1 MAGLNK
7 QLDRLMNLQAVWQE
21 NKSDVWGVSTGFP
34 SIDRLTGGLHPAE
47 VFILG
52 ARTSH
57 GKTAL
62 ANQISFDVAMRL
74 ALQSAEAGEITG
86 QVLMFSP
93 EMSSNMLLLR
103 QACVMSKVP
112 SNKIRRGTA
121 DEKEIEAF
129 REAIQL
135 LRHLEPVLTISAGD
149 QLSAQEISTQVE
161 ALQATSAPVH
171 LVVIDYLQYLTAG
184 LGGGGGNAY
193 SAASAV
199 SKEIRVMA
207 NRLEVPVLLMAQL
220 TRQAAKRAASSDD
233 PEDALPQLEDLRDSG
248 KIEEHA
254 DTIALMHR
262 PNIITDDQTKAQK
275 AIIAV
280 RKNRNGEVGT
290 INLFYYPHLTLF
302 EDPLNNLHEIT
313 P

>member
-1 MAGLNK
+1 MAGINA
-7 QLDRLMNLQAVWQE
+7 QLDRLLSLQKIWHE

-34 SIDRLTGGLHPAE
+34 SFDKLTGGLHPAE
-47 VFILG
+47 VTILA

-62 ANQISFDVAMRL
+62 ANQIAFNI
-74 ALQSAEAGEITG
+74 ALRSALGEADPG
-86 QVLMFSP
+86 QVIMFSP

-103 QACVMSKVP
+103 QACVMAQVP
-112 SNKIRRGTA
+112 SNKIRTGTA
-121 DEKEIEAF
+121 TDTDLEAF
-129 REAIQL
+129 YGAIEL
-135 LRHLEPVLTISAGD
+135 LRALEPYMTIKAGD
-149 QLSAQEISTQVE
+149 QVSAGEISTFVE
-161 ALQATSAPVH
+161 SQKATGLPI
-171 LVVIDYLQYLTAG
+171 LTVVIDYLQYLTSG

-193 SAASAV
+193 AAASAV

-207 NRLEVPVLLMAQL
+207 NRLEIPVLLMAQL
-220 TRQAAKRAASSDD
+220 TRAAAKRAQNSDD

-262 PNIITDDQTKAQK
+262 PNIITDDQTAAQK

-280 RKNRNGEVGT
+280 RKNRNGEVGVF
-290 INLFYYPHLTLF
+290 NLFYYPFITRF
-302 EDPLNNLHEIT
+302 EDPLNNLHEVHI
-313 P
+313 

>member
-1 MAGLNK
+1 VAGLNK
-7 QLDRLMNLQAVWQE
+7 QLDRLIDLQKRWHE

-34 SIDRLTGGLHPAE
+34 SIDKLTGGLHEGE

-62 ANQISFDVAMRL
+62 ANQIAFSVAMKL
-74 ALQSAEAGEITG
+74 ALESADQGEVAG

-103 QACVMSKVP
+103 QACVLSKVP
-112 SNKIRRGTA
+112 SNKIRRG
-121 DEKEIEAF
+121 EASETEVAAWY
-129 REAIQL
+129 EAIQL
-135 LRHLEPVLTISAGD
+135 LRLLDPVITVSAGD
-149 QLSAQEISTQVE
+149 ALSAQQITTEVE
-161 ALQATSAPVH
+161 AAQATGAPIN

-184 LGGGGGNAY
+184 VTGGGGNAY
-193 SAASAV
+193 NAASAV

-220 TRQAAKRAASSDD
+220 TRAASKRANSSED
-233 PEDALPQLEDLRDSG
+233 PEDALPQVEDLRDSG

-254 DTIALMHR
+254 DTIALMYR
-262 PNIITDDQTKAQK
+262 PNVITEDQTKAQK

-280 RKNRNGEVGT
+280 RKNRNGEVGV
-290 INLFYYPHLTLF
+290 IDLFYYPHLTLF
-302 EDPLNNLHEIT
+302 EDPMNNLKEVHI
-313 P
+313 

>member
-1 MAGLNK
+1 MAGLNA
-7 QLDRLMNLQAVWQE
+7 QIDRLLSLEKVWRE
-21 NKSDVWGVSTGFP
+21 NKSEVWGISTGFP
-34 SIDRLTGGLHPAE
+34 SLDRLTGGLHKAE

-62 ANQISFDVAMRL
+62 ANQIAFDVAMRL
-74 ALQSAEAGEITG
+74 AISSSEAGETVG
-86 QVLMFSP
+86 QVMMFSP

-103 QACVMSKVP
+103 QACVLAKVP
-112 SNKIRRGTA
+112 SNKIRTGTA
-121 DEKEIEAF
+121 SEVELDAF
-129 REAIQL
+129 HAAISL
-135 LRHLEPVLTISAGD
+135 LRILDPVLTIRAGD
-149 QLSAQEISTQVE
+149 QVSAQEITTAVE
-161 ALQATSAPVH
+161 MAQATSAPVE

-184 LGGGGGNAY
+184 LGGGGNAY
-193 SAASAV
+193 NAASAV

-220 TRQAAKRAASSDD
+220 TRAAAKRANTSDD

-254 DTIALMHR
+254 DTIALMYR
-262 PNIITDDQTKAQK
+262 PNVIAEDQTAAQK

-280 RKNRNGEVGT
+280 RKNRNGEVGVF
-290 INLFYYPHLTLF
+290 NLFYYPHITRF
-302 EDPLNNLHEIT
+302 EDPLHNQHPVEV
-313 P
+313 

>member
-1 MAGLNK
+1 MAGINA
-7 QLDRLMNLQAVWQE
+7 QLDRLLNLQKIWQE

-34 SIDRLTGGLHPAE
+34 SFDKLTGGLHPAE
-47 VFILG
+47 VTILA

-62 ANQISFDVAMRL
+62 ANQIAFNI
-74 ALQSAEAGEITG
+74 ALRAATEDAEPS
-86 QVLMFSP
+86 QVIMFSP

-103 QACVMSKVP
+103 QACVMARVP
-112 SNKIRRGTA
+112 SSDIRRGMAT
-121 DEKEIEAF
+121 EVQLEAF
-129 REAIQL
+129 HAAIEL
-135 LRHLEPVLTISAGD
+135 LRVLEPYITIKAGD
-149 QLSAQEISTQVE
+149 QVGANEITTYVESAK
-161 ALQATSAPVH
+161 ATGLPIGT
-171 LVVIDYLQYLTAG
+171 VVVDYLQYLTSG
-184 LGGGGGNAY
+184 LGGGGGNTYA
-193 SAASAV
+193 AASAV

-220 TRQAAKRAASSDD
+220 TRAAAKRAQNSDD

-262 PNIITDDQTKAQK
+262 PNIITDDQTAAQK

-280 RKNRNGEVGT
+280 RKNRNGEVGVF
-290 INLFYYPHLTLF
+290 NLFYYPYITRF
-302 EDPLNNLHEIT
+302 EDPLNNLHEVHI
-313 P
+313 

>member
-1 MAGLNK
+1 MAGLNQ
-7 QLDRLMNLQAVWQE
+7 QLDQLLRLQQIWHERQ
-21 NKSDVWGVSTGFP
+21 SDVWGVSTGFP
-34 SIDRLTGGLHPAE
+34 SFDKLTGGLHKAE
-47 VFILG
+47 VTILA

-62 ANQISFDVAMRL
+62 ANQIAFKVALDL
-74 ALQSAEAGEITG
+74 AEQGKDSG

-103 QACVMSKVP
+103 QACVMAKVP

-121 DEKEIEAF
+121 SEIELEAF
-129 REAIQL
+129 MGAIQL
-135 LRHLEPVLTISAGD
+135 LRMLDPFMTIKAGD
-149 QLSAQEISTQVE
+149 QLSAQEISTHVE
-161 ALQATSAPVH
+161 TAAATGAPVE
-171 LVVIDYLQYLTAG
+171 LVVIDYLQYLTSG

-220 TRQAAKRAASSDD
+220 TRAAAKRAASSDD
-233 PEDALPQLEDLRDSG
+233 PEDMLPQLEDLRDSG

-262 PNIITDDQTKAQK
+262 PNVITEDQTQAQK

-280 RKNRNGEVGT
+280 RKNRNGEVGVF
-290 INLFYYPHLTLF
+290 NLFYYPFITRF
-302 EDPLNNLHEIT
+302 EDPLNNLHEVHI
-313 P
+313 